1 MLGKEREKDSEEAF
15 TLCQLPLLRCH
26 LMESLKSIRSTVT
39 HYYDYVRSLF
49 IIAKKKRRSL
59 EDSVAI
65 HLARTRYVKIKDATL
80 SSSSLIHLIVILR
93 QL

>member
-26 LMESLKSIRSTVT
+26 LVESLKSIRPTT